1 MTSHLLALPICK
13 KKKKNTIK
21 WYVNDCSY
29 SNLTGWETV
38 ARKINSLSE
47 SFSIVTPMFQFLF
60 TVMSFIIGRVKVY
73 MFINMSLYTVG
84 NYVFARELK
93 ACVDMWHPHSSGY
106 TNKIHFYMPHKQHQ
120 QVSLDIS
127 ECLSVSSVICFQC
140 IQSVEWVSV
149 LSLRPMT
156 RASLPFTA
164 ISVYCIVTSDLFH
177 WLP

>member
-1 MTSHLLALPICK
+1 MFTNMKLLEFVREHASYRYGNVAFTFMNWNTYYVEIQTSFYITSIELCVATNEMTVFISPCLDRWHGV
-13 KKKKNTIK
+13 IK
-21 WYVNDCSY
+21 
-29 SNLTGWETV
+29 
-38 ARKINSLSE
+38 
-47 SFSIVTPMFQFLF
+47 
-60 TVMSFIIGRVKVY
+60 Y